1 MLDLQN
7 DGFLNASQIKERAK
21 SVFTDK
27 AGPSTS
33 EKFTHIPTHKV
44 IEDMEQLGW
53 GVVDAKEV
61 KARAKNSIGFQ
72 KHLVVFRNP
81 DVVINGADGD
91 TVFPQILL
99 TNSNDGKNAFTFTAG
114 LFRMVCENGLVVST
128 QEFEN
133 VKMRHMGYT
142 FEELQKQIRAMV
154 EQLPL
159 TVESMNKMKQIQ
171 LDEEQAKAFAKK
183 ALTTRF
189 EEDQVEAMDFNL
201 DELLEPTRPE
211 DKGNDLWSVFNVI
224 QEKILSGDFTYM
236 SGARI
241 RKARKVKNF
250 KQDLDINQ
258 KLFAMAAEFIA
269 A

>member
-1 MLDLQN
+1 MLDLSN

-189 EEDQVEAMDFNL
+189 EEDQVEAMNFNL

-224 QEKILSGDFTYM
+224 QEKILDGDFTYM

-250 KQDLDINQ
+250 KQDLEINQ

>member
-258 KLFAMAAEFIA
+258 KLLAMAAEFIA